1 MTTLLEAVAQ
11 RQSIRK
17 YKNMPLEPGIVNI
30 IEEKIKEVNSKGDLH
45 IQLITNEPKAFKGKM
60 AYGTFYG
67 VTNYI
72 AMIGKKSES
81 LDERIGYYGEQLVL
95 YAQQLGLNT
104 CWVGLT
110 YNNIKDAYT
119 KEKDEKLC
127 CMIAI
132 GYGDEAPHTIKHKLP
147 EEVSNIST
155 DTPEW
160 FKKGVTTAL
169 LAPTA
174 MNQQKFYFE
183 YEAPVNGNKATVIA
197 TKRFSIFGYTKIDL
211 GIAKCH
217 FEIGADKTNFEWK

>member
-1 MTTLLEAVAQ
+1 
-11 RQSIRK
+11 
-17 YKNMPLEPGIVNI
+17 
-30 IEEKIKEVNSKGDLH
+30 
-45 IQLITNEPKAFKGKM
+45 
-60 AYGTFYG
+60 
-67 VTNYI
+67 
-72 AMIGKKSES
+72 
-81 LDERIGYYGEQLVL
+81 
-95 YAQQLGLNT
+95 
-104 CWVGLT
+104 
-110 YNNIKDAYT
+110 
-119 KEKDEKLC
+119 
-127 CMIAI
+127 MIAI

-160 FKKGVTTAL
+160 FKKGVTTTL